1 MRLRFV
7 ASLLALTACTT
18 PTVEETRRQY
28 IADSVQST
36 ILLTTERTA
45 GGRRAGS
52 GVVLGTDANDHVVIA
67 TTAHLLTPMTGQ
79 VVKAT
84 APDGH
89 TMVTAEIIA
98 VDEQHDIALLAAA
111 LDEVPAVSM
120 QPVAQ
125 LGDSVWVV
133 GFPWGERGTLV
144 NGAVSQIVFE
154 PGENGVV
161 IDGAVRM
168 IDAPVNYGTSGGGVF
183 DARTGRLVGIVRG
196 YRTVQMSVPGATDAA
211 LTLPVAGETTV
222 IPTSEIACFLARSG
236 VAGVVPQPDIFQECK
251 AG

>member
-1 MRLRFV
+1 MRLLVV
-7 ASLLALTACTT
+7 ASVLALSACSA
-18 PTVEETRRQY
+18 TVEETRRQY
-28 IADSVQST
+28 IAESVQST
-36 ILLTTERTA
+36 ILLTTERET

-52 GVVLGTDANDHVVIA
+52 GVVLGSDADDRVLIA

-79 VVKAT
+79 VIKAT
-84 APDGH
+84 APDGE
-89 TMVTAEIIA
+89 TMVTADILA
-98 VDEQHDIALLAAA
+98 VDEQRDLALLTAN
-111 LDEVPAVSM
+111 LTEVPAVSM
-120 QPVAQ
+120 QSMAQ

-144 NGAVSQIVFE
+144 NGAVSQIMFE
-154 PGENGVV
+154 PGTGGVI

-196 YRTVQMSVPGATDAA
+196 YRTVKMSVPGTADGA

-222 IPTSEIACFLARSG
+222 IPTAEIACFVARAG
-236 VAGVVPQPDIFQECK
+236 VAAAVTVPEVTSGCS